1 MIKLFQPSPSLAML
15 RIGVSSIFIIHSIA
29 RMYLGTV
36 GGFGE
41 FLNGH
46 GFPAGTILAWFI
58 TIAEL
63 IGGVALAA
71 NLYVMP
77 LSIYFVF
84 QMAMGIILVHR
95 HFGWFVVGA
104 SNGGMEYS
112 VLIIVV
118 LLTILFT
125 HKKK

>member
-1 MIKLFQPSPSLAML
+1 MIKILQPAPPLAML
-15 RIGVSSIFIIHSIA
+15 RLGVSSVFIIHSIT

-41 FLNGH
+41 FLSGQ
-46 GFPAGTILAWFI
+46 GFPIGTVLAWFI
-58 TIAEL
+58 TLTEL
-63 IGGVALAA
+63 IGGLAMA
-71 NLYVMP
+71 VNFYVIP
-77 LSIYFVF
+77 LSIFFVF
-84 QMAMGIILVHR
+84 QMGMGIMLVHR
-95 HFGWFVVGA
+95 HYGWFVVGA

-125 HKKK
+125 HKK